1 MTIADIKN
9 QVQFRLEDPSGNVY
23 TITDITRAIDSALQK
38 IPALLDKQYLSRLL
52 HQQQISTGTSTAT
65 NTETADNY
73 LSDGSFLLEDLTNA
87 NKLSGQYGYELAYD
101 QIESAFLVPNAEP
114 KLGAD
119 IAESIVWIHITDQ
132 LGRYE
137 LENSYMYTP
146 NGDSPVFIR
155 SGSNGGGGSKEVEY
169 QILPVDLFKYG
180 KIFVMY
186 YMKPPKVSNISTRE
200 PEISSVAH
208 ESLVYFAVSELL
220 ASDGDMERSNA
231 MYKRATDIVAT
242 LNAKVS
248 NMDVTKKQSQI

>member
-9 QVQFRLEDPSGNVY
+9 HVQLRLEDPSGNVY
-23 TITDITRAIDSALQK
+23 TLPDITRAIDSALQK

-52 HQQQISTGTSTAT
+52 HQQQISTGTSDSSTT
-65 NTETADNY
+65 QTADNY
-73 LSDGSFLLEDLTNA
+73 LSDGSFLLEDLTNS
-87 NKLSGQYGYELAYD
+87 NKISGQYGYELAYD
-101 QIESAFLVPNAEP
+101 QIESAFLIPNSIAN
-114 KLGAD
+114 LGAS
-119 IAESIVWIHITDQ
+119 ITESIVWIHITDQ

-146 NGDSPVFIR
+146 NGDSPVFVR
-155 SGSNGGGGSKEVEY
+155 SGGNGGTGSKEVEY

-208 ESLVYFAVSELL
+208 EALVYFAVSELL
-220 ASDGDMERSNA
+220 ASDGDMNRSNA
-231 MYKRATDIVAT
+231 MYQRASDIVAT